1 MDARHALVTL
11 ALLSMT
17 SAQAMPTIARGPA
30 SEWEEAAP
38 PEKLAGP
45 LRPKVK

>member
-1 MDARHALVTL
+1 MDARHALVIL

-30 SEWEEAAP
+30 PGREGEG
-38 PEKLAGP
+38 LAERRRG
-45 LRPKVK
+45 LITKQLA